1 MRFFHLKG
9 LSQSSSLYIFAYMR
23 NSTNATNTKTIGS
36 KNNAFLAKGRSRG
49 LFALFLTVSL
59 VSSGIYYVHW
69 EQKDEKEKLREGVR
83 RDKIRLEKKLLEQQQ
98 QQQEQ
103 EKKK

>member
-1 MRFFHLKG
+1 MR
-9 LSQSSSLYIFAYMR
+9 SSKPSPTFL
-23 NSTNATNTKTIGS
+23 TGGGGGGS
-36 KNNAFLAKGRSRG
+36 SKSNKRGGRGGGVLA
-49 LFALFLTVSL
+49 LLATVSL

-83 RDKIRLEKKLLEQQQ
+83 RDKIRLEKLLEQRQKKR
-98 QQQEQ
+98 EEENRK

>member
-1 MRFFHLKG
+1 ML
-9 LSQSSSLYIFAYMR
+9 
-23 NSTNATNTKTIGS
+23 NSTNTRNTKTIS
-36 KNNAFLAKGRSRG
+36 SNNNSLAAKGRSKG

-83 RDKIRLEKKLLEQQQ
+83 RDKIRLEKKLLEQQK
-98 QQQEQ
+98 QQEQ
-103 EKKK
+103 EEKKLKK

>member
-1 MRFFHLKG
+1 M
-9 LSQSSSLYIFAYMR
+9 
-23 NSTNATNTKTIGS
+23 
-36 KNNAFLAKGRSRG
+36 
-49 LFALFLTVSL
+49 FALLATVSL

-98 QQQEQ
+98 QKKRGKKQE
-103 EKKK
+103 EEEIKH

>member
-1 MRFFHLKG
+1 V
-9 LSQSSSLYIFAYMR
+9 
-23 NSTNATNTKTIGS
+23 
-36 KNNAFLAKGRSRG
+36 
-49 LFALFLTVSL
+49 FALLATVSL

-98 QQQEQ
+98 QKKRGKKQE
-103 EKKK
+103 EEEIKH